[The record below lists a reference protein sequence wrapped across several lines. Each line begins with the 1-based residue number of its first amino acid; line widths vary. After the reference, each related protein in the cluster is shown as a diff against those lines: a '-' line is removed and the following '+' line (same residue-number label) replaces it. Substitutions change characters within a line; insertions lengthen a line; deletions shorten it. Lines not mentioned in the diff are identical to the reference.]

1 MAMIHN
7 HDENWLQKNWRSMMG
22 WQYLLVCLFDFMLA
36 PIFMGVYAYITKT
49 PYVQWVPLTIQGGG
63 LYHLSMGAV
72 TGITSF
78 AKSQEKT
85 ALIKSPYAP
94 APGQIVTAAPAPQA
108 DPEK

>member
-1 MAMIHN
+1 MNH
-7 HDENWLQKNWRSMMG
+7 HDENWLQKNWRSAMG
-22 WQYLLVCLFDFMLA
+22 WQYLTVCLFDFMVA
-36 PIFMGVYAYITKT
+36 PIFMVWFAIFTKT
-49 PYVQWVPLTIQGGG
+49 PVTPWVPLTIQGGG
-63 LYHLSMGAV
+63 LYHLAMGAV

-94 APGQIVTAAPAPQA
+94 APGQVPAPEPAPA